1 MKFAVGQPV
10 TRIEDTRLIKGE
22 GKFTDDLK
30 LPNMANG
37 VFLRSPYA
45 HANILSIDIDE
56 ALKMSGVIDI
66 FTGDRLKQEGLGH
79 MSVIDFLEN
88 KDGTPMNASKRP
100 ILAIGKVRHVG
111 DPVVFIVA
119 ETINQALDASELVE
133 ISYEEL
139 PCVTDTAKALNKE
152 SPILFEEFGTN
163 SAVDWEFGS
172 EKEWQD
178 VEEKADIVSKVDLI
192 NNRIVVN
199 PIEPRSA
206 TSDFNK
212 EKDSFTVYVES
223 QGAHAMRERLAGSLG
238 VEEKKIKVVTNDV
251 GGGFGLKMMCF
262 PEYVATMF
270 ASRALN
276 RPVKWTSTR
285 SEAFL
290 SDSHGRD
297 HVTEASIA
305 MDKEGNF
312 LGVKVDTIAAV
323 GAYLSQYGIFI
334 PTLAGAGMHVGVYKI
349 PVLYNKAN
357 VVYTNTVPVDAYRG
371 AGRPEASYVI
381 ERLVDKAA
389 YDLGVD
395 PIELRVKN
403 FVQPDEL
410 GKHEGAILPLDSCD
424 FQRTT
429 EMSLISSSYSDFLER
444 REKSKLENKLKGI
457 GISYYIERTQGEGA
471 DNSRVVI
478 SSEGSV
484 KVYAG
489 TQSTG
494 QGHETAWTQIIVEKL
509 GVNPEDVSIHFGNSD
524 DLPGGGGTGGSKSL
538 YMAAGAINDASDVM
552 LKKGIE
558 IAANELE
565 ASLDDIEYTTD
576 SGPLFQV
583 KGTNRNI
590 DLYSVARLAE
600 GQANTQILDGE
611 STYEHKDPTFPNGCH
626 ICEISIDK
634 KTGRIEID
642 NYSATDD
649 FGKIIN
655 PLLVAGQVHGGIV
668 QGLGQAM
675 GEHAIYEEETGQLIN
690 GSYMDY
696 HMPRADEF
704 PEFDLEFNQDAEC
717 TTNML
722 GAKGCGEAGTV
733 ASTTAYVNAIYDAL
747 SDYNFDE
754 LDMPITPM
762 KIWKIINKSN

>member
-10 TRIEDTRLIKGE
+10 RRVEDTRLITGQ

-30 LPNMANG
+30 LPNTAHG
-37 VFLRSPYA
+37 IFVRSPYA
-45 HANILSIDIDE
+45 HANISSINFEE
-56 ALKMSGVIDI
+56 ALKMPGVVDI
-66 FTGDRLKQEGLGH
+66 YTGERLKSEGLKH
-79 MSVIDFLEN
+79 MSVIDFLQN
-88 KDGTPMNASKRP
+88 KDGSPMNASKRP
-100 ILAIGKVRHVG
+100 ILATGKVRHVG
-111 DPVVFIVA
+111 DPVVFVVA
-119 ETINQALDASELVE
+119 ESMNQALDASELIE
-133 ISYEEL
+133 IDYDEL
-139 PCVTDTAKALNKE
+139 PCVIDTGKALNSD
-152 SPILFEEFGTN
+152 SPLLFDEFGTN
-163 SAVDWEFGS
+163 SAVDWEVGS
-172 EKEWQD
+172 EKEWSD
-178 VEEKADIVSKVDLI
+178 VEEKAHHISKVDLV

-212 EKDSFTVYVES
+212 DDDRFTVYVES
-223 QGAHAMRERLAGSLG
+223 QGSHAMRERLAGSIG
-238 VEEKKIKVVTNDV
+238 VEEKNVKVVTNDV

-262 PEYVATMF
+262 PEYIATMF

-290 SDSHGRD
+290 SDSQGRD

-312 LGVKVDTIAAV
+312 LGVKVDTVAAV

-349 PVLYNKAN
+349 PVLYNTVN

-389 YDLGVD
+389 DDLGMD
-395 PIELRVKN
+395 PLQLRIKN
-403 FVQPDEL
+403 FVQTEDI

-424 FQRTT
+424 FQKTT
-429 EMSLISSSYSDFLER
+429 EMSIVNSSYDGFSKRKEN
-444 REKSKLENKLKGI
+444 SKLDNKLKGI

-471 DNSRVVI
+471 DNSRVVV
-478 SSEGSV
+478 SGEGSV
-484 KVYAG
+484 KVFAG

-494 QGHETAWTQIIVEKL
+494 QGHETAWTQILVEKL

-538 YMAAGAINDASDVM
+538 YMAAGAINDASNVM

-565 ASLDDIEYTTD
+565 ASVDDVEYTTD

-600 GQANTQILDGE
+600 GQSNTQILDGE
-611 STYEHKDPTFPNGCH
+611 SVYEHKDPTFPNGCH
-626 ICEISIDK
+626 ICELSIDK
-634 KTGRIEID
+634 ETGRIEID

-675 GEHAIYEEETGQLIN
+675 GEHALYEEETGQLIN
-690 GSYMDY
+690 GSFMDY

-704 PEFDLEFNQDAEC
+704 PEFDLDFNQDAEC
-717 TTNML
+717 TTNTL

-747 SDYNFDE
+747 SEYDFNE

-762 KIWKIINKSN
+762 KIWKIINGIN

>member
-10 TRIEDTRLIKGE
+10 TRIEDVRLITGQ
-22 GKFTDDLK
+22 GNFTDDQK
-30 LPNMANG
+30 LPNMAHG
-37 VFLRSPYA
+37 VFTRSPYA
-45 HANILSIDIDE
+45 HAKIISINIDK
-56 ALKMSGVIDI
+56 AKKMPGVIDI
-66 FTGDRLKQEGLGH
+66 FTGDRLQEEGISH
-79 MSVIDFLEN
+79 MSVIDFLQN
-88 KDGTPMNASKRP
+88 KDGSPMNASKRP
-100 ILAIGKVRHVG
+100 ILAVGKVRHVG
-111 DPVVFIVA
+111 DPVAFIVA
-119 ETINQALDASELVE
+119 ETTNQALDASEFIE
-133 ISYEEL
+133 IDYEEL
-139 PCVTDTAKALNKE
+139 PCVTDTAKALEKD
-152 SPILFEEFGTN
+152 SPILFEEFGSN
-163 SAVDWEFGS
+163 LAVDWELGS
-172 EKEWQD
+172 EKEWSD
-178 VEEKADIVSKVDLI
+178 VKDKADHVSEVTLI

-212 EKDSFTVYVES
+212 NDNHFTVYVES
-223 QGAHAMRERLAGSLG
+223 QGPHAMRERLAASLG
-238 VEEKKIKVVTNDV
+238 VEKKQVKVITNDV

-262 PEYVATMF
+262 PEYIATMF
-270 ASRALN
+270 ASRSLN

-297 HVTEASIA
+297 HVTKASIA
-305 MDKEGNF
+305 IDKEGHF
-312 LGVKVDTIAAV
+312 LGVKVDTVAAV

-349 PVLYNKAN
+349 PTLYNKVN

-389 YDLGVD
+389 DDLGFD
-395 PIELRVKN
+395 PLELRIKN
-403 FVQPDEL
+403 FVQPEEI
-410 GKHEGAILPLDSCD
+410 GKNEGSILPFDSCD
-424 FQRTT
+424 FQKTT
-429 EMSLISSSYSDFLER
+429 EMSIINSSYSDFINRKE
-444 REKSKLENKLKGI
+444 SASDTNYLKGI
-457 GISYYIERTQGEGA
+457 GVSYYVERTQGEGSE
-471 DNSRVVI
+471 NSRVVV
-478 SSEGSV
+478 SGDGSV

-489 TQSTG
+489 TMATG
-494 QGHETAWTQIIVEKL
+494 QGHETAWTQILVEKL
-509 GVNPEDVSIHFGNSD
+509 GVNPEDVSVHFGDSD

-538 YMAAGAINDASDVM
+538 YMAAGAINDASEAM

-565 ASLDDIEYTTD
+565 ASIDDIEYTTNA
-576 SGPLFQV
+576 GPLFEV
-583 KGTNRNI
+583 RGTNRNI
-590 DLYSVARLAE
+590 DLFSIAKLAE
-600 GQANTQILDGE
+600 SQSNTQILDGE
-611 STYEHKDPTFPNGCH
+611 SAYEHKDPTFPNGCH
-626 ICEISIDK
+626 VCEVSIDK
-634 KTGRIEID
+634 ETGRINID

-675 GEHAIYEEETGQLIN
+675 GEHAIFEEDSGQLIN

-704 PEFDLEFNQDAEC
+704 PHLNLDFNEEAEC

-733 ASTTAYVNAIYDAL
+733 ASTTAYVNAVYDAL
-747 SDYNFDE
+747 SEYNFKD

-762 KIWKIINKSN
+762 KVWKIINNG

>member
-10 TRIEDTRLIKGE
+10 TRIEDIRLITGKGN
-22 GKFTDDLK
+22 FTDDQK
-30 LPNMANG
+30 LPNMAHG
-37 VFLRSPYA
+37 VFTRSPYA
-45 HANILSIDIDE
+45 HAKIISINIDK
-56 ALKMSGVIDI
+56 AKKMPGVIDI
-66 FTGDRLKQEGLGH
+66 FTGDRLQEEGISH
-79 MSVIDFLEN
+79 MSVIDFLQN
-88 KDGTPMNASKRP
+88 KDGSPMNASKRP
-100 ILAIGKVRHVG
+100 ILAVGKVRHVG
-111 DPVVFIVA
+111 DPVAFIVA
-119 ETINQALDASELVE
+119 ETTNQALDASEFIE
-133 ISYEEL
+133 IDYEEL
-139 PCVTDTAKALNKE
+139 PCVTDTAKALEKD
-152 SPILFEEFGTN
+152 SPILFEEFGSN
-163 SAVDWEFGS
+163 LAVDWELGS
-172 EKEWQD
+172 EKEWSD
-178 VEEKADIVSKVDLI
+178 VKDKADHVSEVTLI

-212 EKDSFTVYVES
+212 DDNHFTVYVES
-223 QGAHAMRERLAGSLG
+223 QGPHAMRERLAASLG
-238 VEEKKIKVVTNDV
+238 VEKKQVKVITNDV

-262 PEYVATMF
+262 PEYIATMF
-270 ASRALN
+270 ASRSLN

-297 HVTEASIA
+297 HVTKASIA
-305 MDKEGNF
+305 IDKEGHF
-312 LGVKVDTIAAV
+312 LGVKVDTVAAV

-349 PVLYNKAN
+349 PTLYNKVN

-389 YDLGVD
+389 DDLGFD
-395 PIELRVKN
+395 PLELRIKN
-403 FVQPDEL
+403 FVQPEEI
-410 GKHEGAILPLDSCD
+410 GKNEGSILPFDSCD
-424 FQRTT
+424 FQKTT
-429 EMSLISSSYSDFLER
+429 EMSIVNSSYSDFINR
-444 REKSKLENKLKGI
+444 KKSASDTNYLKGI
-457 GISYYIERTQGEGA
+457 GVSYYVERTQGEGSE
-471 DNSRVVI
+471 NSRVVV
-478 SSEGSV
+478 SGDGSV

-489 TQSTG
+489 TMATG
-494 QGHETAWTQIIVEKL
+494 QGHETAWTQILVEKL
-509 GVNPEDVSIHFGNSD
+509 GVNPEDVSVHFGDSD

-538 YMAAGAINDASDVM
+538 YMAAGAINDASEAM

-565 ASLDDIEYTTD
+565 ASIDDIEYTTNA
-576 SGPLFQV
+576 GPLFEV
-583 KGTNRNI
+583 RGTNRNI
-590 DLYSVARLAE
+590 DLFSIAKLAE
-600 GQANTQILDGE
+600 SQSNTQILDGE
-611 STYEHKDPTFPNGCH
+611 SAYEHKDPTFPNGCH
-626 ICEISIDK
+626 VCEVSIDK
-634 KTGRIEID
+634 ETGRINID

-675 GEHAIYEEETGQLIN
+675 GEHAIFEEESGQLIN

-696 HMPRADEF
+696 DMPRADEF
-704 PEFDLEFNQDAEC
+704 PHLDLDFNEEAEC

-733 ASTTAYVNAIYDAL
+733 ASTTAYVNAVYDAL
-747 SDYNFDE
+747 SEYNFKD

-762 KIWKIINKSN
+762 KVWKIINNG

>member
-10 TRIEDTRLIKGE
+10 TRIEDVRLITGQ
-22 GKFTDDLK
+22 GNFTDDQK
-30 LPNMANG
+30 LPNMAHG
-37 VFLRSPYA
+37 VFTRSPYA
-45 HANILSIDIDE
+45 HAKIISINIDK
-56 ALKMSGVIDI
+56 AKKMPGVIDI
-66 FTGDRLKQEGLGH
+66 FTGDRLQEEGLSH
-79 MSVIDFLEN
+79 MSVIDFLQN
-88 KDGTPMNASKRP
+88 KDGSPMNASKRP
-100 ILAIGKVRHVG
+100 ILAVGKVRHVG
-111 DPVVFIVA
+111 DPVAFIVA
-119 ETINQALDASELVE
+119 ETTNQALDASEFIE
-133 ISYEEL
+133 IDYEEL
-139 PCVTDTAKALNKE
+139 PCVTDTAKALEKD
-152 SPILFEEFGTN
+152 SPILFEEFGSN
-163 SAVDWEFGS
+163 LAVDWELGS
-172 EKEWQD
+172 EKEWSD
-178 VEEKADIVSKVDLI
+178 VKDKADHVSEVTLI

-212 EKDSFTVYVES
+212 NDNHFTVYVES
-223 QGAHAMRERLAGSLG
+223 QGPHAMRERLAASLG
-238 VEEKKIKVVTNDV
+238 VEKKQVKVITNDV

-262 PEYVATMF
+262 PEYIATMF
-270 ASRALN
+270 ASRSLN

-297 HVTEASIA
+297 HVTKASIA
-305 MDKEGNF
+305 IDKEGHF
-312 LGVKVDTIAAV
+312 LGVKVDTVAAV

-349 PVLYNKAN
+349 PTLYNKVN

-389 YDLGVD
+389 DDLDFD
-395 PIELRVKN
+395 PLELRIKN
-403 FVQPDEL
+403 FVQPEEI
-410 GKHEGAILPLDSCD
+410 GKNEGSILPFDSCD
-424 FQRTT
+424 FQKTT
-429 EMSLISSSYSDFLER
+429 EMSIVNSSYSDFINR
-444 REKSKLENKLKGI
+444 KKSASDTNYLKGI
-457 GISYYIERTQGEGA
+457 GVSYYVERTQGEGSE
-471 DNSRVVI
+471 NSRVVV
-478 SSEGSV
+478 SGDGSV

-489 TQSTG
+489 TMATG
-494 QGHETAWTQIIVEKL
+494 QGHETAWTQILVEKL
-509 GVNPEDVSIHFGNSD
+509 GVNPEDVSVHFGDSD

-538 YMAAGAINDASDVM
+538 YMAAGAINDASEAM

-565 ASLDDIEYTTD
+565 ASIDDIEYTTNA
-576 SGPLFQV
+576 GPLFEV
-583 KGTNRNI
+583 RGTNRNI
-590 DLYSVARLAE
+590 DLFSIAKLAE
-600 GQANTQILDGE
+600 SQSNTQILDGE
-611 STYEHKDPTFPNGCH
+611 SAYEHKDPTFPNGCH
-626 ICEISIDK
+626 VCEVSIDK
-634 KTGRIEID
+634 ETGRINID

-675 GEHAIYEEETGQLIN
+675 GEHAIFEEDSGQLIN

-704 PEFDLEFNQDAEC
+704 PHLNLDFNEEAEC

-733 ASTTAYVNAIYDAL
+733 ASTTAYVNAVYDAL
-747 SDYNFDE
+747 SEYNFKD

-762 KIWKIINKSN
+762 KVWKIINNG

>member
-10 TRIEDTRLIKGE
+10 TRIEDVRLITGQ
-22 GKFTDDLK
+22 GNFTDDQK
-30 LPNMANG
+30 LPNMAHG
-37 VFLRSPYA
+37 VFTRSPYA
-45 HANILSIDIDE
+45 HAKIISINIDK
-56 ALKMSGVIDI
+56 AKKMPGVIDI
-66 FTGDRLKQEGLGH
+66 FTGDRLQEEGLSH
-79 MSVIDFLEN
+79 MSVIDFLQN
-88 KDGTPMNASKRP
+88 KDGSPMNASKRP
-100 ILAIGKVRHVG
+100 ILAVGKVRHVG
-111 DPVVFIVA
+111 DPVAFIVA
-119 ETINQALDASELVE
+119 ETTNQALDASEFIE
-133 ISYEEL
+133 IDYEEL
-139 PCVTDTAKALNKE
+139 PCVTDTAKALE
-152 SPILFEEFGTN
+152 ADSPILFEEFGSN
-163 SAVDWEFGS
+163 LAVDWELGS
-172 EKEWQD
+172 EKEWSD
-178 VEEKADIVSKVDLI
+178 VKDKADHVSEVTLI

-212 EKDSFTVYVES
+212 NDNHFTVYVES
-223 QGAHAMRERLAGSLG
+223 QGPHAMRERLAASLG
-238 VEEKKIKVVTNDV
+238 VEKKQVKVITNDV

-262 PEYVATMF
+262 PEYIATMF
-270 ASRALN
+270 ASRSLN

-297 HVTEASIA
+297 HVTKASIA
-305 MDKEGNF
+305 IDKEGHF
-312 LGVKVDTIAAV
+312 LGVKVDTVAAV

-349 PVLYNKAN
+349 PTLYNKVN

-389 YDLGVD
+389 DDLGFD
-395 PIELRVKN
+395 PLELRIKN
-403 FVQPDEL
+403 FVQPEEI
-410 GKHEGAILPLDSCD
+410 GKNEGSILPFDSCD
-424 FQRTT
+424 FQKTT
-429 EMSLISSSYSDFLER
+429 EMSIVNSSYNDFINRKKSASDT
-444 REKSKLENKLKGI
+444 NYLKGI
-457 GISYYIERTQGEGA
+457 GVSYYVERTQGEGSE
-471 DNSRVVI
+471 NSRVVV
-478 SSEGSV
+478 SGDGSV

-489 TQSTG
+489 TMATG
-494 QGHETAWTQIIVEKL
+494 QGHETAWTQILVEKL
-509 GVNPEDVSIHFGNSD
+509 GVNPEDVSVHFGDSD

-538 YMAAGAINDASDVM
+538 YMAAGAINDASEAM

-565 ASLDDIEYTTD
+565 ASIDDIEYTTNA
-576 SGPLFQV
+576 GPLFEV
-583 KGTNRNI
+583 RGTNRNI
-590 DLYSVARLAE
+590 DLFSIAKLAE
-600 GQANTQILDGE
+600 SQSNTQILDGE
-611 STYEHKDPTFPNGCH
+611 SAYEHKDPTFPNGCH
-626 ICEISIDK
+626 VCEVSIDK
-634 KTGRIEID
+634 ETGRINID

-675 GEHAIYEEETGQLIN
+675 GEHAIFEEDSGQLIN

-704 PEFDLEFNQDAEC
+704 PHLNLDFNEEAEC

-733 ASTTAYVNAIYDAL
+733 ASTTAYVNAVYDAL
-747 SDYNFDE
+747 SEYNFKE

-762 KIWKIINKSN
+762 KVWKIINNG

>member
-10 TRIEDTRLIKGE
+10 TRIEDIRLITGQ
-22 GKFTDDLK
+22 GKFTDDQK
-30 LPNMANG
+30 LPGMVNG
-37 VFLRSPYA
+37 VFARSPYA
-45 HANILSIDIDE
+45 HAKIISINIEE
-56 ALKMSGVIDI
+56 AKKMPGVLDI
-66 FTGDRLKQEGLGH
+66 FTGERLIKEGLSH
-79 MSVIDFLEN
+79 MSVIDFLQN

-100 ILAIGKVRHVG
+100 ILAVEKVRHVG
-111 DPVVFIVA
+111 DPVAFIVA
-119 ETINQALDASELVE
+119 ETTNQALDASELIEVD
-133 ISYEEL
+133 YEEL
-139 PCVTDTAKALNKE
+139 PCVIDTAKALNSD
-152 SPILFEEFGTN
+152 SPLLFEEFDSN
-163 SAVDWEFGS
+163 SAVDWELGS
-172 EKEWQD
+172 EKEWNE
-178 VEEKADIVSKVDLI
+178 VKERADHISKVTLI

-206 TSDFNK
+206 TSDFSK
-212 EKDSFTVYVES
+212 ENDHFTVYVES
-223 QGAHAMRERLAGSLG
+223 QGPHAMRERLAASLG
-238 VEEKKIKVVTNDV
+238 VEEKQVKVITNDV

-262 PEYVATMF
+262 PEYIATMF
-270 ASRALN
+270 ASRSLN

-305 MDKEGNF
+305 MDKEGHF
-312 LGVKVDTIAAV
+312 LGVRVDTVAAV

-349 PVLYNKAN
+349 PTLYNKVN

-389 YDLGVD
+389 DDLGID
-395 PIELRVKN
+395 PLELRIKN
-403 FVQPDEL
+403 FVQPHEI
-410 GKHEGAILPLDSCD
+410 GKNEGSVLPFDSCD
-424 FQRTT
+424 FQKTT
-429 EMSLISSSYSDFLER
+429 EMSIVNSSYNDFLER
-444 REKSKLENKLKGI
+444 KKIDDGNSLKGI
-457 GISYYIERTQGEGA
+457 GVSYYVERTQGEGSE
-471 DNSRVVI
+471 NSRVIV
-478 SSEGSV
+478 SGDGSV

-489 TQSTG
+489 TMATG
-494 QGHETAWTQIIVEKL
+494 QGHETAWTQILVEKL
-509 GVNPEDVSIHFGNSD
+509 GVNPEDVSVHFGDSD

-538 YMAAGAINDASDVM
+538 YMAAGAINDASEAM

-565 ASLDDIEYTTD
+565 ASIDDIEYTTD
-576 SGPLFQV
+576 SGPLFEV

-590 DLYSVARLAE
+590 DLFSVARLAE
-600 GQANTQILDGE
+600 GQSNTQILDGE
-611 STYEHKDPTFPNGCH
+611 SAYEHKDPTFPNGCH
-626 ICEISIDK
+626 VCEVSIDK
-634 KTGRIEID
+634 TTGRINIE

-675 GEHAIYEEETGQLIN
+675 GEHAIFEEESGQLIN

-704 PEFDLEFNQDAEC
+704 PHLDLDFNEEAEC

-733 ASTTAYVNAIYDAL
+733 ASTTAYVNAVYDAL
-747 SDYNFDE
+747 SDYDFKE

-762 KIWKIINKSN
+762 KVWKIINNN

>member
-10 TRIEDTRLIKGE
+10 TRIEDVRLITGQ
-22 GKFTDDLK
+22 GNFTDDQK
-30 LPNMANG
+30 LPNMAHG
-37 VFLRSPYA
+37 VFTRSPYA
-45 HANILSIDIDE
+45 HAKIISINIDK
-56 ALKMSGVIDI
+56 AKKMPGVIDI
-66 FTGDRLKQEGLGH
+66 FTGDRLQEEGLSH
-79 MSVIDFLEN
+79 MSVIDFLQN
-88 KDGTPMNASKRP
+88 KDGSPMNASKRP
-100 ILAIGKVRHVG
+100 ILAVGKVRHVG
-111 DPVVFIVA
+111 DPVAFIVA
-119 ETINQALDASELVE
+119 ETTNQALDASEFIE
-133 ISYEEL
+133 IDYEEL
-139 PCVTDTAKALNKE
+139 PCVTDTAKALEKD
-152 SPILFEEFGTN
+152 SPILFEEFGSN
-163 SAVDWEFGS
+163 LAVDWELGS
-172 EKEWQD
+172 EKEWSD
-178 VEEKADIVSKVDLI
+178 VKDKADHVSEVTLI

-212 EKDSFTVYVES
+212 NDNHFTVYVES
-223 QGAHAMRERLAGSLG
+223 QGPHAMRERLAASLG
-238 VEEKKIKVVTNDV
+238 VEKKQVKVITNDV

-262 PEYVATMF
+262 PEYIATMF
-270 ASRALN
+270 ASRSLN

-297 HVTEASIA
+297 HVTKASIA
-305 MDKEGNF
+305 IDKEGHF
-312 LGVKVDTIAAV
+312 LGVKVDTVAAV

-349 PVLYNKAN
+349 PTLYNKVN

-389 YDLGVD
+389 DDLGFD
-395 PIELRVKN
+395 PLELRIKN
-403 FVQPDEL
+403 FVQPEEI
-410 GKHEGAILPLDSCD
+410 GKNEGSILPFDSCD
-424 FQRTT
+424 FQKTT
-429 EMSLISSSYSDFLER
+429 EMSIVNSSYSDFINR
-444 REKSKLENKLKGI
+444 KKSASDTNYLKGI
-457 GISYYIERTQGEGA
+457 GVSYYVERTQGEGSE
-471 DNSRVVI
+471 NSRVVV
-478 SSEGSV
+478 SGDGSV

-489 TQSTG
+489 TMATG
-494 QGHETAWTQIIVEKL
+494 QGHETAWTQILVEKL
-509 GVNPEDVSIHFGNSD
+509 GVNPEDVSVHFGDSD

-538 YMAAGAINDASDVM
+538 YMAAGAINDASEAM

-565 ASLDDIEYTTD
+565 ASIDDIEYTTNA
-576 SGPLFQV
+576 GPLFEV
-583 KGTNRNI
+583 RGTNRNI
-590 DLYSVARLAE
+590 DLFSIAKLAE
-600 GQANTQILDGE
+600 SQSNTQILDGE
-611 STYEHKDPTFPNGCH
+611 SAYEHKDPTFPNGCH
-626 ICEISIDK
+626 VCEVSIDK
-634 KTGRIEID
+634 ETGRINID

-675 GEHAIYEEETGQLIN
+675 GEHAIFEEESGQLIN

-704 PEFDLEFNQDAEC
+704 PHLDLDFNEEAEC

-733 ASTTAYVNAIYDAL
+733 ASTTAYVNAVYDAL
-747 SDYNFDE
+747 SEYNFKD

-762 KIWKIINKSN
+762 KVWKIINNG

>member
-1 MKFAVGQPV
+1 
-10 TRIEDTRLIKGE
+10 
-22 GKFTDDLK
+22 
-30 LPNMANG
+30 
-37 VFLRSPYA
+37 
-45 HANILSIDIDE
+45 
-56 ALKMSGVIDI
+56 
-66 FTGDRLKQEGLGH
+66 
-79 MSVIDFLEN
+79 
-88 KDGTPMNASKRP
+88 
-100 ILAIGKVRHVG
+100 
-111 DPVVFIVA
+111 
-119 ETINQALDASELVE
+119 
-133 ISYEEL
+133 
-139 PCVTDTAKALNKE
+139 
-152 SPILFEEFGTN
+152 
-163 SAVDWEFGS
+163 
-172 EKEWQD
+172 
-178 VEEKADIVSKVDLI
+178 
-192 NNRIVVN
+192 
-199 PIEPRSA
+199 
-206 TSDFNK
+206 
-212 EKDSFTVYVES
+212 
-223 QGAHAMRERLAGSLG
+223 
-238 VEEKKIKVVTNDV
+238 
-251 GGGFGLKMMCF
+251 MMCF
-262 PEYVATMF
+262 PEYIATMF

-290 SDSHGRD
+290 SDSQGRD

-312 LGVKVDTIAAV
+312 LGVKVDTVAAV

-349 PVLYNKAN
+349 PVLYNTVN

-389 YDLGVD
+389 DDLGMD
-395 PIELRVKN
+395 PLQLRIKN
-403 FVQPDEL
+403 FVQTEDI

-424 FQRTT
+424 FQKTT
-429 EMSLISSSYSDFLER
+429 EMSIVNSSYDGFAKRKEN
-444 REKSKLENKLKGI
+444 SKLDNKLKGI

-471 DNSRVVI
+471 ENSRVVV
-478 SSEGSV
+478 SGEGSV
-484 KVYAG
+484 KVFAG

-494 QGHETAWTQIIVEKL
+494 QGHETAWTQILVEKL
-509 GVNPEDVSIHFGNSD
+509 GVNPEDVSVHFGNSD

-538 YMAAGAINDASDVM
+538 YMAAGAINDASNIM

-565 ASLDDIEYTTD
+565 ASVDDVEYTTD

-600 GQANTQILDGE
+600 GQSNTQILDGE
-611 STYEHKDPTFPNGCH
+611 SVYEHKDPTFPNGCH
-626 ICEISIDK
+626 ICELSIDK
-634 KTGRIEID
+634 ETGRIEID

-675 GEHAIYEEETGQLIN
+675 GEHALYEEETGQLIN
-690 GSYMDY
+690 GSFMDY

-704 PEFDLEFNQDAEC
+704 PEFDLDFNQDAEC
-717 TTNML
+717 TTNTL

-747 SDYNFDE
+747 SEYDFNE

-762 KIWKIINKSN
+762 KIWKIINGIN

>member
-10 TRIEDTRLIKGE
+10 TRIEDVRLITGQ
-22 GKFTDDLK
+22 GNFTDDQK
-30 LPNMANG
+30 LPNMAHG
-37 VFLRSPYA
+37 VFTRSPYA
-45 HANILSIDIDE
+45 HAKIISINIDK
-56 ALKMSGVIDI
+56 AKKMPGVIDI
-66 FTGDRLKQEGLGH
+66 FTGDRLQEEGLSH
-79 MSVIDFLEN
+79 MSVIDFLQN
-88 KDGTPMNASKRP
+88 KDGSPMNASKRP
-100 ILAIGKVRHVG
+100 ILAVGKVRHVG
-111 DPVVFIVA
+111 DPVAFIVA
-119 ETINQALDASELVE
+119 ETTNQALDASEFIE
-133 ISYEEL
+133 IDYEEL
-139 PCVTDTAKALNKE
+139 PCVTDTAKALE
-152 SPILFEEFGTN
+152 MDSPILFEEFGSN
-163 SAVDWEFGS
+163 LAVDWELGS
-172 EKEWQD
+172 EKEWSD
-178 VEEKADIVSKVDLI
+178 VKDKADHVSEVTLI

-212 EKDSFTVYVES
+212 NDNHFTVYVES
-223 QGAHAMRERLAGSLG
+223 QGPHAMRERLAASLG
-238 VEEKKIKVVTNDV
+238 VEKKQVKVITNDV

-262 PEYVATMF
+262 PEYIATMF
-270 ASRALN
+270 ASRSLN

-297 HVTEASIA
+297 HVTKASIA
-305 MDKEGNF
+305 IDKEGHF
-312 LGVKVDTIAAV
+312 LGVKVDTVAAV

-349 PVLYNKAN
+349 PTLYNKVN

-389 YDLGVD
+389 DDLGFD
-395 PIELRVKN
+395 PLELRIKN
-403 FVQPDEL
+403 FVQPEEI
-410 GKHEGAILPLDSCD
+410 GKNEGSILPFDSCD
-424 FQRTT
+424 FQKTT
-429 EMSLISSSYSDFLER
+429 EMSIVNSSYSDFINR
-444 REKSKLENKLKGI
+444 KKSASDTNYLKGI
-457 GISYYIERTQGEGA
+457 GVSYYVERTQGEGSE
-471 DNSRVVI
+471 NSRVVV
-478 SSEGSV
+478 SGDGSV

-489 TQSTG
+489 TMATG
-494 QGHETAWTQIIVEKL
+494 QGHETAWTQILVEKL
-509 GVNPEDVSIHFGNSD
+509 GVNPEDVSVHFGDSD

-538 YMAAGAINDASDVM
+538 YMAAGAINDASEAM

-565 ASLDDIEYTTD
+565 ASIDDIEYTTNA
-576 SGPLFQV
+576 GPLFEV
-583 KGTNRNI
+583 RGTNRNI
-590 DLYSVARLAE
+590 DLFSIAKLAE
-600 GQANTQILDGE
+600 SQSNTQILDGE
-611 STYEHKDPTFPNGCH
+611 SAYEHKDPTFPNGCH
-626 ICEISIDK
+626 VCEVSIDK
-634 KTGRIEID
+634 ETGRINID

-675 GEHAIYEEETGQLIN
+675 GEHAIFEEESGQLIN

-704 PEFDLEFNQDAEC
+704 PHLDLDFNEEAEC

-733 ASTTAYVNAIYDAL
+733 ASTTAYVNAVYDAL
-747 SDYNFDE
+747 SEYNFKE

-762 KIWKIINKSN
+762 KVWKIINNG

>member
-10 TRIEDTRLIKGE
+10 TRIEDIRLITGKGN
-22 GKFTDDLK
+22 FTDDQK
-30 LPNMANG
+30 LPNMAHG
-37 VFLRSPYA
+37 VFTRSPYA
-45 HANILSIDIDE
+45 HAKIISINIDE
-56 ALKMSGVIDI
+56 AKKMPGVIDI
-66 FTGDRLKQEGLGH
+66 FTGDRLQEEGLSH
-79 MSVIDFLEN
+79 MSVIDFLQN
-88 KDGTPMNASKRP
+88 KDGSPMNASKRP
-100 ILAIGKVRHVG
+100 ILAVGKVRHVG
-111 DPVVFIVA
+111 DPVAFIVA
-119 ETINQALDASELVE
+119 ETTNQALDASEFIE
-133 ISYEEL
+133 IDYEEL
-139 PCVTDTAKALNKE
+139 PCVTDTAKALEKD
-152 SPILFEEFGTN
+152 SPILFEEFGSN
-163 SAVDWEFGS
+163 LAVDWELGS
-172 EKEWQD
+172 EKEWSD
-178 VEEKADIVSKVDLI
+178 VKDKADHVSEVTLI

-212 EKDSFTVYVES
+212 NDNHFTVYVES
-223 QGAHAMRERLAGSLG
+223 QGPHAMRERLAASLG
-238 VEEKKIKVVTNDV
+238 VEKKQVKVITNDV

-262 PEYVATMF
+262 PEYIATMF
-270 ASRALN
+270 ASRSLN

-297 HVTEASIA
+297 HVTKASIA
-305 MDKEGNF
+305 IDKEGHF
-312 LGVKVDTIAAV
+312 LGVKVDTVAAV

-349 PVLYNKAN
+349 PTLYNKVN

-389 YDLGVD
+389 DDLGFD
-395 PIELRVKN
+395 PLELRIKN
-403 FVQPDEL
+403 FVQPEEI
-410 GKHEGAILPLDSCD
+410 GKNEGSILPFDSCD
-424 FQRTT
+424 FQKTT
-429 EMSLISSSYSDFLER
+429 EMSIINSSYSDFINR
-444 REKSKLENKLKGI
+444 KKSASDSNYLKGI
-457 GISYYIERTQGEGA
+457 GVSYYVERTQGEGSE
-471 DNSRVVI
+471 NSRVVV
-478 SSEGSV
+478 SGDGSV

-489 TQSTG
+489 TMATG
-494 QGHETAWTQIIVEKL
+494 QGHETAWTQILVEKL
-509 GVNPEDVSIHFGNSD
+509 GVNPEDVSVHFGDSD

-538 YMAAGAINDASDVM
+538 YMAAGAINDASEAM

-565 ASLDDIEYTTD
+565 ASIDDIEYTTNA
-576 SGPLFQV
+576 GPLFEV
-583 KGTNRNI
+583 RGTNRNI
-590 DLYSVARLAE
+590 DLFSVAKLAE
-600 GQANTQILDGE
+600 SQSNTQILDGE
-611 STYEHKDPTFPNGCH
+611 SAYEHKDPTFPNGCH
-626 ICEISIDK
+626 VCEVSIDK
-634 KTGRIEID
+634 ETGRINID

-675 GEHAIYEEETGQLIN
+675 GEHAIFEEESGQLIN

-704 PEFDLEFNQDAEC
+704 PHLNLDFNEEAEC

-733 ASTTAYVNAIYDAL
+733 ASTTAYVNAVYDAL
-747 SDYNFDE
+747 SEYNFKD

-762 KIWKIINKSN
+762 KVWKIINNG

>member
-10 TRIEDTRLIKGE
+10 KRIEDTRLITGE

-30 LPNMANG
+30 LPDMVYG

-45 HANILSIDIDE
+45 HAKITSINYEE
-56 ALKMSGVIDI
+56 ALKMPGVVEI
-66 FTGDRLKQEGLGH
+66 FTGERLQDEGLSH
-79 MSVIDFLEN
+79 MSVIDFLQN

-100 ILAIGKVRHVG
+100 ILAVDKVRHVG
-111 DPVVFIVA
+111 DPVVFILA
-119 ETINQALDASELVE
+119 DTTNQALDASELIE
-133 ISYEEL
+133 ISYDEL
-139 PCVTDTAKALNKE
+139 PCVTDTSKALNSD
-152 SPILFEEFGTN
+152 SPILFEEFGSN
-163 SAVDWEFGS
+163 SAVDWELGS
-172 EKEWQD
+172 EDEWKM
-178 VEEKADIVSKVDLI
+178 VEDKADHISKVDLI

-206 TSDFNK
+206 ISDYNK
-212 EKDSFTVYVES
+212 DNNHFTVYVES
-223 QGAHAMRERLAGSLG
+223 QGSHAMRERLAGSLG
-238 VEEKKIKVVTNDV
+238 VEEKNIKVVTNDV

-270 ASRALN
+270 ASRALK

-312 LGVKVDTIAAV
+312 LGVKVDTVAAV

-349 PVLYNKAN
+349 PVLYNKVN

-389 YDLGVD
+389 DDLGID
-395 PIELRVKN
+395 PVELRVKN
-403 FVQPDEL
+403 FVQPDEI

-424 FQRTT
+424 FQKTT
-429 EMSLISSSYSDFLER
+429 EMSMVNSSYEDFLKRKE
-444 REKSKLENKLKGI
+444 ESKLENKLKGI

-471 DNSRVVI
+471 ENSRVVI
-478 SSEGSV
+478 SGEGSV
-484 KVYAG
+484 KVFAG
-489 TQSTG
+489 TQATG
-494 QGHETAWTQIIVEKL
+494 QGHETAWTQILVEKL

-538 YMAAGAINDASDVM
+538 YMAAGAINDASNAM

-565 ASLDDIEYTTD
+565 ASIDEIEYTTD
-576 SGPLFQV
+576 AGPLFQV

-600 GQANTQILDGE
+600 SQSNTQILDGE
-611 STYEHKDPTFPNGCH
+611 SAYEHKDPTFPNGCH

-634 KTGRIEID
+634 ETGRIEID

-649 FGKIIN
+649 FGRIIN

-675 GEHAIYEEETGQLIN
+675 GEQAIFEEESGQLIN

-704 PEFDLEFNQDAEC
+704 PHLDLDFNEEAEC

-733 ASTTAYVNAIYDAL
+733 ASTTAYVNAVYDAL
-747 SDYNFDE
+747 SDYDFKE
-754 LDMPITPM
+754 LDMPLTPM
-762 KIWKIINKSN
+762 KVWRIINNH

>member
-10 TRIEDTRLIKGE
+10 TRIEDIRLITGKGN
-22 GKFTDDLK
+22 FTDDQK
-30 LPNMANG
+30 LPNMAHG
-37 VFLRSPYA
+37 VFTRSPYA
-45 HANILSIDIDE
+45 HAKIISINIDE
-56 ALKMSGVIDI
+56 AKKMPGVIDI
-66 FTGDRLKQEGLGH
+66 FTGDRLQEEGLSH
-79 MSVIDFLEN
+79 MSVIDFLQN
-88 KDGTPMNASKRP
+88 KDGSPMNASKRP
-100 ILAIGKVRHVG
+100 ILAVGKVRHVG
-111 DPVVFIVA
+111 DPVAFIVA
-119 ETINQALDASELVE
+119 ETTNQALDASEFIE
-133 ISYEEL
+133 IDYEEL
-139 PCVTDTAKALNKE
+139 PCVTDTAKALEKD
-152 SPILFEEFGTN
+152 SPILFEEFGSN
-163 SAVDWEFGS
+163 LAVDWELGS
-172 EKEWQD
+172 EKEWND
-178 VEEKADIVSKVDLI
+178 VKDKADHVSEVTLI

-212 EKDSFTVYVES
+212 DDNHFTVYVES
-223 QGAHAMRERLAGSLG
+223 QGPHAMRERLAASLG
-238 VEEKKIKVVTNDV
+238 VEKKQVKVITNDV

-262 PEYVATMF
+262 PEYIATMF
-270 ASRALN
+270 ASRSLN

-297 HVTEASIA
+297 HVTKASIA
-305 MDKEGNF
+305 IDKKGHF
-312 LGVKVDTIAAV
+312 LGVKVDTVAAV

-349 PVLYNKAN
+349 PTLYNKVN

-389 YDLGVD
+389 DDLNFD
-395 PIELRVKN
+395 PLELRIKN
-403 FVQPDEL
+403 FVQPEEI
-410 GKHEGAILPLDSCD
+410 GKNEGSILPFDSCD
-424 FQRTT
+424 FQKTT
-429 EMSLISSSYSDFLER
+429 EMSIVNSSYSDFINR
-444 REKSKLENKLKGI
+444 KKSASDSNYLKGI
-457 GISYYIERTQGEGA
+457 GVSYYVERTQGEGSE
-471 DNSRVVI
+471 NSRVVV
-478 SSEGSV
+478 SGDGSV

-489 TQSTG
+489 TMATG
-494 QGHETAWTQIIVEKL
+494 QGHETAWTQILVEKL
-509 GVNPEDVSIHFGNSD
+509 GVNPEDVSVHFGDSD

-538 YMAAGAINDASDVM
+538 YMAAGAINDASEAM

-565 ASLDDIEYTTD
+565 ASIDDIEYTTNA
-576 SGPLFQV
+576 GPLFEV
-583 KGTNRNI
+583 RGTNRNI
-590 DLYSVARLAE
+590 DLFSIAKLAE
-600 GQANTQILDGE
+600 SQSNTQILDGE
-611 STYEHKDPTFPNGCH
+611 SAYEHKDPTFPNGCH
-626 ICEISIDK
+626 VCEVSIDK
-634 KTGRIEID
+634 ETGRINID

-675 GEHAIYEEETGQLIN
+675 GEHAIFEEESGQLIN

-704 PEFDLEFNQDAEC
+704 PHLDLDFNEEAEC

-733 ASTTAYVNAIYDAL
+733 ASTTAYVNAVYDAL
-747 SDYNFDE
+747 SEYNFKD

-762 KIWKIINKSN
+762 KVWKIINNG

>member
-10 TRIEDTRLIKGE
+10 RRVEDTRLITGQ

-30 LPNMANG
+30 LPNTAHG
-37 VFLRSPYA
+37 IFVRSPYA
-45 HANILSIDIDE
+45 HANISSINFEE
-56 ALKMSGVIDI
+56 ALKMPGVVDI
-66 FTGDRLKQEGLGH
+66 YTGERLKSEGLKH
-79 MSVIDFLEN
+79 MSVIDFLQN
-88 KDGTPMNASKRP
+88 KDGSPMNASKRP
-100 ILAIGKVRHVG
+100 ILATGKVRHVG
-111 DPVVFIVA
+111 DPVVFVVA
-119 ETINQALDASELVE
+119 ESMNQALDASELIE
-133 ISYEEL
+133 IDYDEL
-139 PCVTDTAKALNKE
+139 PCVIDTGKALNSD
-152 SPILFEEFGTN
+152 SPLLFDEFGTN
-163 SAVDWEFGS
+163 SAVDWEVGS
-172 EKEWQD
+172 EKEWSD
-178 VEEKADIVSKVDLI
+178 VEEKAHHISKVDLV

-212 EKDSFTVYVES
+212 DDDRFTVYVES
-223 QGAHAMRERLAGSLG
+223 QGAHAMRERLAGSIG
-238 VEEKKIKVVTNDV
+238 VEEKNVKVVTNDV

-262 PEYVATMF
+262 PEYIATMF

-290 SDSHGRD
+290 SDSQGRD

-312 LGVKVDTIAAV
+312 LGVKVDTVAAV

-349 PVLYNKAN
+349 PVLYNTVN

-389 YDLGVD
+389 DDLGMD
-395 PIELRVKN
+395 PLQLRIKN
-403 FVQPDEL
+403 FVQTEDI

-424 FQRTT
+424 FQKTT
-429 EMSLISSSYSDFLER
+429 EMSIVNSSYDGFSKRKEN
-444 REKSKLENKLKGI
+444 SKLDNKLKGI

-471 DNSRVVI
+471 DNSRVVV
-478 SSEGSV
+478 SGEGSV
-484 KVYAG
+484 KVFAG

-494 QGHETAWTQIIVEKL
+494 QGHETAWTQILVEKL

-538 YMAAGAINDASDVM
+538 YMAAGAINDASNVM

-565 ASLDDIEYTTD
+565 ASVDDVEYTTD

-600 GQANTQILDGE
+600 GQSNTQILDGE
-611 STYEHKDPTFPNGCH
+611 SVYEHKDPTFPNGCH
-626 ICEISIDK
+626 ICELSIDK
-634 KTGRIEID
+634 ETGRIEID

-675 GEHAIYEEETGQLIN
+675 GEHALYEEETGQLIN
-690 GSYMDY
+690 GSFMDY

-704 PEFDLEFNQDAEC
+704 PEFDLDFNQDAEC
-717 TTNML
+717 TTNTL

-747 SDYNFDE
+747 SEYDFNE

-762 KIWKIINKSN
+762 KIWKIINGIN

>member
-10 TRIEDTRLIKGE
+10 TRIEDVRLITGQ
-22 GKFTDDLK
+22 GNFTDDQK
-30 LPNMANG
+30 LPNMAHG
-37 VFLRSPYA
+37 VFTRSPYA
-45 HANILSIDIDE
+45 HAKIISINIDK
-56 ALKMSGVIDI
+56 AKKMPGVIDI
-66 FTGDRLKQEGLGH
+66 FTGDRLQEEGLSH
-79 MSVIDFLEN
+79 MSVIDFLQN
-88 KDGTPMNASKRP
+88 KDGSPMNASKRP
-100 ILAIGKVRHVG
+100 ILAVGKVRHVG
-111 DPVVFIVA
+111 DPVAFIVA
-119 ETINQALDASELVE
+119 ETTNQALDASEFIE
-133 ISYEEL
+133 IDYEEL
-139 PCVTDTAKALNKE
+139 PCVTDTAKALE
-152 SPILFEEFGTN
+152 MDSPILFEEFGSN
-163 SAVDWEFGS
+163 LAVDWELGS
-172 EKEWQD
+172 EKEWSD
-178 VEEKADIVSKVDLI
+178 VKDKADHVSEVTLI

-212 EKDSFTVYVES
+212 NDNHFTVYVES
-223 QGAHAMRERLAGSLG
+223 QGPHAMRERLAASLG
-238 VEEKKIKVVTNDV
+238 VEKKQVKVITNDV

-262 PEYVATMF
+262 PEYIATMF
-270 ASRALN
+270 ASRSLN

-297 HVTEASIA
+297 HVTKASIA
-305 MDKEGNF
+305 IDKEGHF
-312 LGVKVDTIAAV
+312 LGVKVDTVAAV

-349 PVLYNKAN
+349 PTLYNKVN

-389 YDLGVD
+389 DDLGFD
-395 PIELRVKN
+395 PLELRIKN
-403 FVQPDEL
+403 FVQPEEI
-410 GKHEGAILPLDSCD
+410 GKNEGSILPFDSCD
-424 FQRTT
+424 FQKTT
-429 EMSLISSSYSDFLER
+429 EMSIINSSYSDFINRKE
-444 REKSKLENKLKGI
+444 SASDTNYLKGI
-457 GISYYIERTQGEGA
+457 GVSYYVERTQGEGSE
-471 DNSRVVI
+471 NSRVVV
-478 SSEGSV
+478 SGDGSV

-489 TQSTG
+489 TMATG
-494 QGHETAWTQIIVEKL
+494 QGHETAWTQILVEKL
-509 GVNPEDVSIHFGNSD
+509 GVNPEDVSVHFGDSD

-538 YMAAGAINDASDVM
+538 YMAAGAINDASEAM

-565 ASLDDIEYTTD
+565 ASIDDIEYTTNA
-576 SGPLFQV
+576 GPLFEV
-583 KGTNRNI
+583 RGTNRNI
-590 DLYSVARLAE
+590 DLFSIAKLAE
-600 GQANTQILDGE
+600 SQSNTQILDGE
-611 STYEHKDPTFPNGCH
+611 SAYEHKDPTFPNGCH
-626 ICEISIDK
+626 VCEVSIDK
-634 KTGRIEID
+634 ETGRINID

-649 FGKIIN
+649 FGKIVN

-675 GEHAIYEEETGQLIN
+675 GEHAIFEEESGQLIN

-704 PEFDLEFNQDAEC
+704 PHLDLDFNEEAEC

-733 ASTTAYVNAIYDAL
+733 ASTTAYVNAVYDAL
-747 SDYNFDE
+747 SEYNFKD

-762 KIWKIINKSN
+762 KVWKIINNG

>member
-10 TRIEDTRLIKGE
+10 TRIEDVRLITGQ
-22 GKFTDDLK
+22 GNFTDDQK
-30 LPNMANG
+30 LPNMAHG
-37 VFLRSPYA
+37 VFTRSPYA
-45 HANILSIDIDE
+45 HAKIISINIDK
-56 ALKMSGVIDI
+56 AKKMPGVIDI
-66 FTGDRLKQEGLGH
+66 FTGDRLQEEGLSH
-79 MSVIDFLEN
+79 MSVIDFLQN
-88 KDGTPMNASKRP
+88 KDGSPMNASKRP
-100 ILAIGKVRHVG
+100 ILAVGKVRHVG
-111 DPVVFIVA
+111 DPVAFIVA
-119 ETINQALDASELVE
+119 ETTNQALDASEFIE
-133 ISYEEL
+133 IDYEEL
-139 PCVTDTAKALNKE
+139 PCVTDTAKALEKD
-152 SPILFEEFGTN
+152 SPILFEEFGSN
-163 SAVDWEFGS
+163 LAVDWELGS
-172 EKEWQD
+172 EKEWSD
-178 VEEKADIVSKVDLI
+178 VKDKADHVSEVTLI

-212 EKDSFTVYVES
+212 DDNHFTVYVES
-223 QGAHAMRERLAGSLG
+223 QGPHAMRERLAASLG
-238 VEEKKIKVVTNDV
+238 VEKKQVKVITNDV

-262 PEYVATMF
+262 PEYIATMF
-270 ASRALN
+270 ASRSLN

-297 HVTEASIA
+297 HVTKASIA
-305 MDKEGNF
+305 IDKEGHF
-312 LGVKVDTIAAV
+312 LGVKVDTVAAV

-349 PVLYNKAN
+349 PTLYNKVN

-389 YDLGVD
+389 DDLGFD
-395 PIELRVKN
+395 PLELRIKN
-403 FVQPDEL
+403 FVQPEEI
-410 GKHEGAILPLDSCD
+410 GKNEGSILPFDSCD
-424 FQRTT
+424 FQKTT
-429 EMSLISSSYSDFLER
+429 EMSIVNSSYSDFINR
-444 REKSKLENKLKGI
+444 KKSASDTNYLKGI
-457 GISYYIERTQGEGA
+457 GVSYYVERTQGEGSE
-471 DNSRVVI
+471 NSRVVV
-478 SSEGSV
+478 SGDGSV

-489 TQSTG
+489 TMATG
-494 QGHETAWTQIIVEKL
+494 QGHETAWTQILVEKL
-509 GVNPEDVSIHFGNSD
+509 GVNPEDVSVHFGDSD

-538 YMAAGAINDASDVM
+538 YMAAGAINDASEAM

-565 ASLDDIEYTTD
+565 ASIDDIEYTTNA
-576 SGPLFQV
+576 GPLFEV
-583 KGTNRNI
+583 RGTNRNI
-590 DLYSVARLAE
+590 DLFSIAKLAE
-600 GQANTQILDGE
+600 SQSNTQILDGE
-611 STYEHKDPTFPNGCH
+611 SAYEHKDPTFPNGCH
-626 ICEISIDK
+626 VCEVSIDK
-634 KTGRIEID
+634 ETGRINID

-675 GEHAIYEEETGQLIN
+675 GEHAIFEEDSGQLIN

-704 PEFDLEFNQDAEC
+704 PHLNLDFNEEAEC

-733 ASTTAYVNAIYDAL
+733 ASTTAYVNAVYDAL
-747 SDYNFDE
+747 SEYNFKD

-762 KIWKIINKSN
+762 KVWKIINNG

>member
-10 TRIEDTRLIKGE
+10 RRVEDTRLITGK

-30 LPNMANG
+30 LPNTAHG
-37 VFLRSPYA
+37 IFVRSPYA
-45 HANILSIDIDE
+45 HANISSINFEE
-56 ALKMSGVIDI
+56 ALKMPGVVDI
-66 FTGDRLKQEGLGH
+66 YTGERLKSEGLKH
-79 MSVIDFLEN
+79 MSVIDFLQN
-88 KDGTPMNASKRP
+88 KDGSPMNASKRP
-100 ILAIGKVRHVG
+100 ILATGKVRHVG
-111 DPVVFIVA
+111 DPVVFVVA
-119 ETINQALDASELVE
+119 ESMNQALDASELIE
-133 ISYEEL
+133 IDYDEL
-139 PCVTDTAKALNKE
+139 PCVIDTGKALNSD
-152 SPILFEEFGTN
+152 SPLLFDEFGTN
-163 SAVDWEFGS
+163 SAVDWEAGS
-172 EKEWQD
+172 EKEWSD
-178 VEEKADIVSKVDLI
+178 VEEKAHHISKVDLV

-212 EKDSFTVYVES
+212 DDDRFTVYVES
-223 QGAHAMRERLAGSLG
+223 QGSHAMRERLAGSIG
-238 VEEKKIKVVTNDV
+238 VEEKNVKVVTNDV

-262 PEYVATMF
+262 PEYIATMF

-290 SDSHGRD
+290 SDSQGRD

-312 LGVKVDTIAAV
+312 LGVKVDTVAAV

-349 PVLYNKAN
+349 PVLYNTVN

-389 YDLGVD
+389 DDLGMD
-395 PIELRVKN
+395 PLQLRIKN
-403 FVQPDEL
+403 FVQTEDI

-424 FQRTT
+424 FQKTT
-429 EMSLISSSYSDFLER
+429 EMSIVNSSYDGFAKRKEN
-444 REKSKLENKLKGI
+444 SKLDNKLKGI

-471 DNSRVVI
+471 ENSRVVV
-478 SSEGSV
+478 SGEGSV
-484 KVYAG
+484 KVFAG

-494 QGHETAWTQIIVEKL
+494 QGHETAWTQILVEKL
-509 GVNPEDVSIHFGNSD
+509 GVNPEDVSVHFGNSD

-538 YMAAGAINDASDVM
+538 YMAAGAINDASNIM

-565 ASLDDIEYTTD
+565 ASVDDVEYTTD

-600 GQANTQILDGE
+600 GQSNTQILDGE
-611 STYEHKDPTFPNGCH
+611 SVYEHKDPTFPNGCH
-626 ICEISIDK
+626 ICELSIDK
-634 KTGRIEID
+634 ETGRIEID

-675 GEHAIYEEETGQLIN
+675 GEHALYEEETGQLIN
-690 GSYMDY
+690 GSFMDY

-704 PEFDLEFNQDAEC
+704 PEFDLDFNQDAEC
-717 TTNML
+717 TTNTL

-747 SDYNFDE
+747 SEYDFNE

-762 KIWKIINKSN
+762 KIWKIINGIN

>member
-10 TRIEDTRLIKGE
+10 RRVEDTRLITGQ

-30 LPNMANG
+30 LPNTAHG
-37 VFLRSPYA
+37 IFVRSPYA
-45 HANILSIDIDE
+45 HANISSINFEE
-56 ALKMSGVIDI
+56 ALKMPGVVDI
-66 FTGDRLKQEGLGH
+66 YTGERLKSEGLKH
-79 MSVIDFLEN
+79 MSVIDFLQN
-88 KDGTPMNASKRP
+88 KDGSPMNASKRP
-100 ILAIGKVRHVG
+100 ILATGKVRHVG
-111 DPVVFIVA
+111 DPVVFVVA
-119 ETINQALDASELVE
+119 ESMNQALDASELIE
-133 ISYEEL
+133 IDYDEL
-139 PCVTDTAKALNKE
+139 PCVIDTGKALNSD
-152 SPILFEEFGTN
+152 SPLLFDEFGTN
-163 SAVDWEFGS
+163 SAVDWEVGS
-172 EKEWQD
+172 EKEWSD
-178 VEEKADIVSKVDLI
+178 VEEKAHHISKVDLV

-212 EKDSFTVYVES
+212 DDDRFTVYVES
-223 QGAHAMRERLAGSLG
+223 QGSHAMRERLAGSIG
-238 VEEKKIKVVTNDV
+238 VEEKNVKVVTNDV

-262 PEYVATMF
+262 PEYIATMF

-290 SDSHGRD
+290 SDSQGRD

-312 LGVKVDTIAAV
+312 LGVKVDTVAAV

-349 PVLYNKAN
+349 PVLYNTVN

-389 YDLGVD
+389 DDLGMD
-395 PIELRVKN
+395 PLQLRIKN
-403 FVQPDEL
+403 FVQTEDI

-424 FQRTT
+424 FQKTT
-429 EMSLISSSYSDFLER
+429 EMSIVNSSYDGFSKRKEN
-444 REKSKLENKLKGI
+444 SKLDNKLKGI

-471 DNSRVVI
+471 DNSRVVV
-478 SSEGSV
+478 SGEGSV
-484 KVYAG
+484 KVFAG

-494 QGHETAWTQIIVEKL
+494 QGHETAWTQILVEKL

-538 YMAAGAINDASDVM
+538 YMAAGAINDASNVM

-565 ASLDDIEYTTD
+565 ASVDEVEYTTD

-600 GQANTQILDGE
+600 GQSNTQILDGE
-611 STYEHKDPTFPNGCH
+611 SVYEHKDPTFPNGCH
-626 ICEISIDK
+626 ICELSIDK
-634 KTGRIEID
+634 ETGRIEID

-675 GEHAIYEEETGQLIN
+675 GEHALYEEETGQLIN
-690 GSYMDY
+690 GSFMDY

-704 PEFDLEFNQDAEC
+704 PEFDLDFNQDAEC
-717 TTNML
+717 TTNTL

-747 SDYNFDE
+747 SEYDFNE

-762 KIWKIINKSN
+762 KIWKIINGIN

>member
-10 TRIEDTRLIKGE
+10 TRIEDVRLITGQ
-22 GKFTDDLK
+22 GNFTDDQK
-30 LPNMANG
+30 LPNMAHG
-37 VFLRSPYA
+37 VFTRSPYA
-45 HANILSIDIDE
+45 HAKIISINIDK
-56 ALKMSGVIDI
+56 AKKMPGVIDI
-66 FTGDRLKQEGLGH
+66 FTGDRLQEEGLSH
-79 MSVIDFLEN
+79 MSVIDFLQN
-88 KDGTPMNASKRP
+88 KDGSPMNASKRP
-100 ILAIGKVRHVG
+100 ILAVGKVRHVG
-111 DPVVFIVA
+111 DPVAFIVA
-119 ETINQALDASELVE
+119 ETTNQALDASEFIE
-133 ISYEEL
+133 IDYEEL
-139 PCVTDTAKALNKE
+139 PCVTDTAKALE
-152 SPILFEEFGTN
+152 ADSPILFEEFGSN
-163 SAVDWEFGS
+163 LAVDWELGS
-172 EKEWQD
+172 EKEWSD
-178 VEEKADIVSKVDLI
+178 VKDKADHVSEVTLI

-212 EKDSFTVYVES
+212 DDNHFTVYVES
-223 QGAHAMRERLAGSLG
+223 QGPHAMRERLAASLG
-238 VEEKKIKVVTNDV
+238 VEKKQVKVITNDV

-262 PEYVATMF
+262 PEYIATMF
-270 ASRALN
+270 ASRSLN

-297 HVTEASIA
+297 HVTKASIA
-305 MDKEGNF
+305 IDKEGHF
-312 LGVKVDTIAAV
+312 LGVKVDTVAAV

-349 PVLYNKAN
+349 PTLYNKVN

-389 YDLGVD
+389 DDLGFD
-395 PIELRVKN
+395 PLELRIKN
-403 FVQPDEL
+403 FVQPEEI
-410 GKHEGAILPLDSCD
+410 GKNEGSILPFDSCD
-424 FQRTT
+424 FQKTT
-429 EMSLISSSYSDFLER
+429 EMSIVNSSYSDFINR
-444 REKSKLENKLKGI
+444 KKSASDTNYLKGI
-457 GISYYIERTQGEGA
+457 GVSYYVERTQGEGSE
-471 DNSRVVI
+471 NSRVVV
-478 SSEGSV
+478 SGDGSV

-489 TQSTG
+489 TMATG
-494 QGHETAWTQIIVEKL
+494 QGHETAWTQILVEKL
-509 GVNPEDVSIHFGNSD
+509 GVNPEDVSVHFGDSD

-538 YMAAGAINDASDVM
+538 YMAAGAINDASEAM

-565 ASLDDIEYTTD
+565 ASIDDIEYTTNA
-576 SGPLFQV
+576 GPLFEV
-583 KGTNRNI
+583 RGTNRNI
-590 DLYSVARLAE
+590 DLFSIAKLAE
-600 GQANTQILDGE
+600 SQSNTQILDGE
-611 STYEHKDPTFPNGCH
+611 SAYEHKDPTFPNGCH
-626 ICEISIDK
+626 VCEVSIDK
-634 KTGRIEID
+634 ETGRINID

-675 GEHAIYEEETGQLIN
+675 GEHAIFEEESGQLIN

-704 PEFDLEFNQDAEC
+704 PHLDLDFNEEAEC

-733 ASTTAYVNAIYDAL
+733 ASTTAYVNAVYDAL
-747 SDYNFDE
+747 SEYNFKE

-762 KIWKIINKSN
+762 KVWKIINNG

>member
-10 TRIEDTRLIKGE
+10 TRIEDVRLITGQ
-22 GKFTDDLK
+22 GNFTDDQK
-30 LPNMANG
+30 LPNMAHG
-37 VFLRSPYA
+37 VFTRSPYA
-45 HANILSIDIDE
+45 HAKIISINIDK
-56 ALKMSGVIDI
+56 AKKMPGVIDI
-66 FTGDRLKQEGLGH
+66 FTGDRLQEEGISH
-79 MSVIDFLEN
+79 MSVIDFLQN
-88 KDGTPMNASKRP
+88 KDGSPMNASKRP
-100 ILAIGKVRHVG
+100 ILAVGKVRHVG
-111 DPVVFIVA
+111 DPVAFIVA
-119 ETINQALDASELVE
+119 ETTNQALDASEFIE
-133 ISYEEL
+133 IDYEEL
-139 PCVTDTAKALNKE
+139 PCVTDTAKALEKD
-152 SPILFEEFGTN
+152 SPILFEEFGSN
-163 SAVDWEFGS
+163 LAVDWELGS
-172 EKEWQD
+172 EKEWSD
-178 VEEKADIVSKVDLI
+178 VKDKADHVSEVTLI

-212 EKDSFTVYVES
+212 DDNHFTVYVES
-223 QGAHAMRERLAGSLG
+223 QGPHAMRERLAASLG
-238 VEEKKIKVVTNDV
+238 VEKKQVKVITNDV

-262 PEYVATMF
+262 PEYIATMF
-270 ASRALN
+270 ASRSLN

-297 HVTEASIA
+297 HVTKASIA
-305 MDKEGNF
+305 IDKEGHF
-312 LGVKVDTIAAV
+312 LGVKVDTVAAV

-349 PVLYNKAN
+349 PTLYNKVN

-389 YDLGVD
+389 DDLGFD
-395 PIELRVKN
+395 PLELRIKN
-403 FVQPDEL
+403 FVQPEEI
-410 GKHEGAILPLDSCD
+410 GKNEGSILPFDSCD
-424 FQRTT
+424 FQKTT
-429 EMSLISSSYSDFLER
+429 EMSIVNSSYSDFINR
-444 REKSKLENKLKGI
+444 KKSASDTNYLKGI
-457 GISYYIERTQGEGA
+457 GVSYYVERTQGEGSE
-471 DNSRVVI
+471 NSRVVV
-478 SSEGSV
+478 SGDGSV

-489 TQSTG
+489 TMATG
-494 QGHETAWTQIIVEKL
+494 QGHETAWTQILVEKL
-509 GVNPEDVSIHFGNSD
+509 GVNPEDVSVHFGDSD

-538 YMAAGAINDASDVM
+538 YMAAGAINDASEAM

-565 ASLDDIEYTTD
+565 ASIDDIEYTTNA
-576 SGPLFQV
+576 GPLFEV
-583 KGTNRNI
+583 RGTNRNI
-590 DLYSVARLAE
+590 DLFSIAKLAE
-600 GQANTQILDGE
+600 SQSNTQILDGE
-611 STYEHKDPTFPNGCH
+611 SAYEHKDPTFPNGCH
-626 ICEISIDK
+626 VCEVSIDK
-634 KTGRIEID
+634 ETGRINID

-675 GEHAIYEEETGQLIN
+675 GEHAIFEEESGQLIN

-704 PEFDLEFNQDAEC
+704 PHLDLDFNEEAEC

-733 ASTTAYVNAIYDAL
+733 ASTTAYVNAVYDAL
-747 SDYNFDE
+747 SEYNFKE

-762 KIWKIINKSN
+762 KVWKIINNG

>member
-10 TRIEDTRLIKGE
+10 TRIEDIRLITGKGN
-22 GKFTDDLK
+22 FTDDQK
-30 LPNMANG
+30 LPNMAHG
-37 VFLRSPYA
+37 VFTRSPYA
-45 HANILSIDIDE
+45 HAKIISINIDE
-56 ALKMSGVIDI
+56 AKKMPGVIDI
-66 FTGDRLKQEGLGH
+66 FTGDRLQEEGLSH
-79 MSVIDFLEN
+79 MSVIDFLQN
-88 KDGTPMNASKRP
+88 KDGSPMNASKRP
-100 ILAIGKVRHVG
+100 ILAVGKVRHVG
-111 DPVVFIVA
+111 DPVAFIVA
-119 ETINQALDASELVE
+119 ETTNQALDASEFIE
-133 ISYEEL
+133 IDYEEL
-139 PCVTDTAKALNKE
+139 PCVTDTAKALEKD
-152 SPILFEEFGTN
+152 SPILFEEFGSN
-163 SAVDWEFGS
+163 LAVDWELGS
-172 EKEWQD
+172 EKEWSD
-178 VEEKADIVSKVDLI
+178 VKDKADHVSEVTLI

-212 EKDSFTVYVES
+212 NDNHFTVYVES
-223 QGAHAMRERLAGSLG
+223 QGPHAMRERLAASLG
-238 VEEKKIKVVTNDV
+238 VEKKQVKVITNDV

-262 PEYVATMF
+262 PEYIATMF
-270 ASRALN
+270 ASRSLN

-297 HVTEASIA
+297 HVTKASIA
-305 MDKEGNF
+305 IDKKGHF
-312 LGVKVDTIAAV
+312 LGVKVDTVAAV

-349 PVLYNKAN
+349 PTLYNKVN

-389 YDLGVD
+389 DDLDFD
-395 PIELRVKN
+395 PLELRIKN
-403 FVQPDEL
+403 FVQPEEI
-410 GKHEGAILPLDSCD
+410 GKNEGSILPFDSCD
-424 FQRTT
+424 FQKTT
-429 EMSLISSSYSDFLER
+429 EMSIVNSSYSDFINR
-444 REKSKLENKLKGI
+444 KKSASDSNYLKGI
-457 GISYYIERTQGEGA
+457 GVSYYVERTQGEGSE
-471 DNSRVVI
+471 NSRVVV
-478 SSEGSV
+478 SGDGSV

-489 TQSTG
+489 TMATG
-494 QGHETAWTQIIVEKL
+494 QGHETAWTQILVEKL
-509 GVNPEDVSIHFGNSD
+509 GVNPEDVSVHFGDSD

-538 YMAAGAINDASDVM
+538 YMAAGAINDASEAM

-565 ASLDDIEYTTD
+565 ASIDDIEYTTNA
-576 SGPLFQV
+576 GPLFEV
-583 KGTNRNI
+583 RGTNRNI
-590 DLYSVARLAE
+590 DLFSIAKLAE
-600 GQANTQILDGE
+600 SQSNTQTLDGE
-611 STYEHKDPTFPNGCH
+611 SAYEHKDPTFPNGCH
-626 ICEISIDK
+626 VCEVSIDK
-634 KTGRIEID
+634 ETGRINID

-675 GEHAIYEEETGQLIN
+675 GEHAIFEEESGQLIN

-704 PEFDLEFNQDAEC
+704 PHLNLDFNEEAEC

-733 ASTTAYVNAIYDAL
+733 ASTTAYVNAVYDAL
-747 SDYNFDE
+747 SEYNFKE

-762 KIWKIINKSN
+762 KVWKIINNN

>member
-10 TRIEDTRLIKGE
+10 TRIEDTRLITGQ
-22 GKFTDDLK
+22 GKFTDDQK
-30 LPNMANG
+30 LPGMVHG
-37 VFLRSPYA
+37 VFARSPYA
-45 HANILSIDIDE
+45 HAKIISINVDE
-56 ALKMSGVIDI
+56 AKKMPGVIDI
-66 FTGDRLKQEGLGH
+66 FTGERLQEEGLSH
-79 MSVIDFLEN
+79 MSVIDFLQN
-88 KDGTPMNASKRP
+88 KDGSPMNASKRP
-100 ILAIGKVRHVG
+100 ILAVGKVRHVG
-111 DPVVFIVA
+111 DPVAFIVA
-119 ETINQALDASELVE
+119 ETTNQALDASEFIEVD
-133 ISYEEL
+133 YEEL
-139 PCVTDTAKALNKE
+139 PCVTDTAKALDPQ
-152 SPILFEEFGTN
+152 SPLLFDEFGSN
-163 SAVDWEFGS
+163 SAVDWELGS
-172 EKEWQD
+172 EQEWND
-178 VEEKADIVSKVDLI
+178 VKDKAEHVSEVTLV

-212 EKDSFTVYVES
+212 DDDHFTVYVES
-223 QGAHAMRERLAGSLG
+223 QGPHAMRERLAASLG
-238 VEEKKIKVVTNDV
+238 VEEKQVKVVTNDV

-262 PEYVATMF
+262 PEYIATMF
-270 ASRALN
+270 ASRSLN

-297 HVTEASIA
+297 HVTKASIA
-305 MDKEGNF
+305 MDKDGHF
-312 LGVKVDTIAAV
+312 LGVKVDTVAAV

-349 PVLYNKAN
+349 PTLYNKVN

-389 YDLGVD
+389 DDLGID
-395 PIELRVKN
+395 PLELRMKN
-403 FVQPDEL
+403 FVQPDEI
-410 GKHEGAILPLDSCD
+410 GKNEGSILPFDSCD
-424 FQRTT
+424 FQKTT
-429 EMSLISSSYSDFLER
+429 EMSIVNSSYSDFVDR
-444 REKSKLENKLKGI
+444 KKSADKSKYLKGI
-457 GISYYIERTQGEGA
+457 GVSYYVERTQGEGSE
-471 DNSRVVI
+471 NSRVVV
-478 SSEGSV
+478 SSDGSV

-489 TQSTG
+489 TMATG
-494 QGHETAWTQIIVEKL
+494 QGHETAWTQILVEKL
-509 GVNPEDVSIHFGNSD
+509 GVNPEDVSVHFGDSD

-538 YMAAGAINDASDVM
+538 YMAAGAINDASEAM

-565 ASLDDIEYTTD
+565 ASVDDIEYTTNA
-576 SGPLFQV
+576 GPLFEV

-590 DLYSVARLAE
+590 DLFSVARLAE
-600 GQANTQILDGE
+600 GQSNTQILDGE
-611 STYEHKDPTFPNGCH
+611 SAYEHKDPTFPNGCH
-626 ICEISIDK
+626 VCEVSIDK
-634 KTGRIEID
+634 ETGRIEID

-675 GEHAIYEEETGQLIN
+675 GEHAIFEEESGQLIN

-704 PEFDLEFNQDAEC
+704 PHLDLDFNEEAEC

-733 ASTTAYVNAIYDAL
+733 ASTTAYVNAVYDAL
-747 SDYNFDE
+747 SEYDFKE

-762 KIWKIINKSN
+762 KVWKIINNN

>member
-10 TRIEDTRLIKGE
+10 TRIEDVRLITGQ
-22 GKFTDDLK
+22 GNFTDDQK
-30 LPNMANG
+30 LPNMAHG
-37 VFLRSPYA
+37 VFTRSPYA
-45 HANILSIDIDE
+45 HAKIISINIDK
-56 ALKMSGVIDI
+56 AKKMPGVIDI
-66 FTGDRLKQEGLGH
+66 FTGDRLQEEGLSH
-79 MSVIDFLEN
+79 MSVIDFLQN
-88 KDGTPMNASKRP
+88 KDGSPMNASKRP
-100 ILAIGKVRHVG
+100 ILAVGKVRHVG
-111 DPVVFIVA
+111 DPVAFIVA
-119 ETINQALDASELVE
+119 ETTNQALDASEFIE
-133 ISYEEL
+133 IDYEEL
-139 PCVTDTAKALNKE
+139 PCVTDTAKALEKD
-152 SPILFEEFGTN
+152 SPILFEEFGSN
-163 SAVDWEFGS
+163 LAVDWELGS
-172 EKEWQD
+172 EKEWSD
-178 VEEKADIVSKVDLI
+178 VKDKADHVSEVTLI

-212 EKDSFTVYVES
+212 NDNHFTVYVES
-223 QGAHAMRERLAGSLG
+223 QGPHAMRERLAASLG
-238 VEEKKIKVVTNDV
+238 VEKKQVKVITNDV

-262 PEYVATMF
+262 PEYIATMF
-270 ASRALN
+270 ASRSLN

-297 HVTEASIA
+297 HVTKASIA
-305 MDKEGNF
+305 IDKEGHF
-312 LGVKVDTIAAV
+312 LGVKVDTVAAV

-349 PVLYNKAN
+349 PTLYNKVN

-389 YDLGVD
+389 DDLDFD
-395 PIELRVKN
+395 PLELRIKN
-403 FVQPDEL
+403 FVQPEEI
-410 GKHEGAILPLDSCD
+410 GKNEGSILPFDSCD
-424 FQRTT
+424 FQKTT
-429 EMSLISSSYSDFLER
+429 EMSIVNSSYSDFINR
-444 REKSKLENKLKGI
+444 KKSASDTNYLKGI
-457 GISYYIERTQGEGA
+457 GVSYYVERTQGEGSE
-471 DNSRVVI
+471 NSRVVV
-478 SSEGSV
+478 SGDGSV

-489 TQSTG
+489 TMATG
-494 QGHETAWTQIIVEKL
+494 QGHETAWTQILVEKL
-509 GVNPEDVSIHFGNSD
+509 GVNPEDVSVHFGDSD

-538 YMAAGAINDASDVM
+538 YMAAGAINDASEAM

-565 ASLDDIEYTTD
+565 ASIDDIEYTTNA
-576 SGPLFQV
+576 GPLFEV
-583 KGTNRNI
+583 RGTNRNI
-590 DLYSVARLAE
+590 DLFSVAKLAE
-600 GQANTQILDGE
+600 SQSNTQILDGE
-611 STYEHKDPTFPNGCH
+611 SAYEHKDPTFPNGCH
-626 ICEISIDK
+626 VCEVSIDK
-634 KTGRIEID
+634 ETGRINID

-675 GEHAIYEEETGQLIN
+675 GEHAIFEEDSGQLIN

-704 PEFDLEFNQDAEC
+704 PHLNLDFNEEAEC

-733 ASTTAYVNAIYDAL
+733 ASTTAYVNAVYDAL
-747 SDYNFDE
+747 SEYNFKD

-762 KIWKIINKSN
+762 KVWKIINNG